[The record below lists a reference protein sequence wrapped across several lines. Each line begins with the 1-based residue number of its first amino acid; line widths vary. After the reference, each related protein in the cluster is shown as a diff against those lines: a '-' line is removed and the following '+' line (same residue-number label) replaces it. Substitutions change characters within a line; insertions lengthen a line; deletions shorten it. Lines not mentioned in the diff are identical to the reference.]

1 MKGEQ
6 IKGYLYGT
14 LTALCWAI
22 SPIFIRRGLEGL
34 PSSIWGTAVGL
45 VVAAGLYGL
54 WFLLRDRS
62 DAPVLISRRAAT
74 WQILGGLAS
83 GLGILFRNLALD
95 TTQVAIVIALAQGSA
110 LFTLL
115 FGPLLLAGAL
125 RERITPRIVFGVFAI
140 LAGSGLIILGRTA

>member
-1 MKGEQ
+1 MKGKQ
-6 IKGYLYGT
+6 IIGYLYGA

-22 SPIFIRRGLEGL
+22 SPIFIRRGLDGL

-45 VVAAGLYGL
+45 AVAAGLYWL
-54 WFLLRDRS
+54 WFLLQDRS
-62 DAPVLISRRAAT
+62 DAHVLISRRAAA

-83 GLGILFRNLALD
+83 GLGILARNLALD

-115 FGPLLLAGAL
+115 FGPLLLGGAL
-125 RERITPRIVFGVFAI
+125 RERITPRIVFGVLAI
-140 LAGSGLIILGRTA
+140 LAGSGLILLGRAA